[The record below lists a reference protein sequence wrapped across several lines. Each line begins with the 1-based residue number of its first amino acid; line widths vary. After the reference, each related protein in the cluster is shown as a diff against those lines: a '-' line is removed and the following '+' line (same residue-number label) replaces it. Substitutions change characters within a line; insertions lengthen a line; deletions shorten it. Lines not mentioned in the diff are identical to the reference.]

1 MSVRVDLQSIPAGYF
16 IDRRGALGVMTGQY
30 TLLEYQAA
38 GFSTKC
44 EGFFLNSV
52 YGLPNWNPLILRQRV
67 VVLARSAQNSSRMH
81 SKKTKFADA
90 K

>member
-1 MSVRVDLQSIPAGYF
+1 
-16 IDRRGALGVMTGQY
+16 MTGQY

-44 EGFFLNSV
+44 EGFFLNGV
-52 YGLPNWNPLILRQRV
+52 YGLPNWDPLWILRQRA
-67 VVLARSAQNSSRMH
+67 VVLARSAQDSSRMH